1 MNFELRKQDL
11 QKLEK
16 QAEVVAATLGAMA
29 NANRLM
35 ILCHL
40 TNGEKTVSELVE
52 ALSLAQSVVS
62 QHLTIMRNLKLVGA
76 RRDGKNVHYSIAS
89 EEVNAIMRTLYA
101 VYCGATPE
109 KALL

>member
-1 MNFELRKQDL
+1 MSSMNFELRKQDL

-40 TNGEKTVSELVE
+40 ASGEKTVSELVE
-52 ALSLAQSVVS
+52 ALSLAQSAVS
-62 QHLTIMRNLKLVGA
+62 QHLTIMRSLKLVRT
-76 RRDGKNVHYSIAS
+76 RRDGKKIHYSIAS
-89 EEVNAIMRTLYA
+89 EEVNAIMRTLYS
-101 VYCGATPE
+101 VYCGAKPD
-109 KALL
+109 